1 MGVLKIVLEFDWV
14 PKWPR
19 TDMGTEVFCRM
30 LLGWGHM
37 NIYIYICIY
46 IEDEIH
52 IERVTYIYRER
63 NRERDRGI
71 ERERRR
77 DSCCNIPHPYLYPPP
92 GNTEKQ
98 THGH

>member
-46 IEDEIH
+46 IS
-52 IERVTYIYRER
+52 RMRYI
-63 NRERDRGI
+63 
-71 ERERRR
+71 
-77 DSCCNIPHPYLYPPP
+77 
-92 GNTEKQ
+92 
-98 THGH
+98 

>member
-1 MGVLKIVLEFDWV
+1 MELLQIVLEFDWV

-37 NIYIYICIY
+37 KNIYIYICIY

-52 IERVTYIYRER
+52 IERVAYIYRER
-63 NRERDRGI
+63 EIERGI
-71 ERERRR
+71 E
-77 DSCCNIPHPYLYPPP
+77 
-92 GNTEKQ
+92 G
-98 THGH
+98 